1 MEHLSRVPG
10 DGRRS
15 VARTARS
22 PMASI
27 SPLHVL
33 IATALAVTIVVLP
46 MGHILMLIPWGV
58 VVGVAS
64 KRETKRGRGALTF
77 GTYVVVTLSVVG
89 AAILA
94 PVKTTE
100 QVLDRPMALPGTE
113 LTIAEMDRETNFEN
127 AEWLPRYIYVAT
139 TPENAGQQIHFR
151 TTDIT
156 LREFVDTIEAQSDLR
171 HRFMHC
177 GNGSSILFGGDCS
190 FGLRLR

>member
-1 MEHLSRVPG
+1 
-10 DGRRS
+10 
-15 VARTARS
+15 
-22 PMASI
+22 MANI
-27 SPLHVL
+27 SPQHVL

-46 MGHILMLIPWGV
+46 MGHMLMFFPWIIV
-58 VVGVAS
+58 VAVAS
-64 KRETKRGRGALTF
+64 RRETKRGRGALTF
-77 GTYVVVTLSVVG
+77 GTYLVVTFFVVV

-100 QVLDRPMALPGTE
+100 SVLDRPMVLPRTE

-139 TPENAGQQIHFR
+139 TSDNADQQIRFR
-151 TTDIT
+151 ATDIT
-156 LREFVDTIEAQSDLR
+156 LREFVDTIESQSGLR

-177 GNGSSILFGGDCS
+177 GNGSSILFGGDCC

>member
-1 MEHLSRVPG
+1 
-10 DGRRS
+10 RS
-15 VARTARS
+15 VAKIARS
-22 PMASI
+22 PMANI

-46 MGHILMLIPWGV
+46 MGHMLMFFPWIIV
-58 VVGVAS
+58 VAVAS
-64 KRETKRGRGALTF
+64 RRETKRGRGALTF
-77 GTYVVVTLSVVG
+77 GTYVVVTLFVVV

-100 QVLDRPMALPGTE
+100 RVLDRPMVLPRTE

-139 TPENAGQQIHFR
+139 TSENADQQIRFR
-151 TTDIT
+151 ATDIT
-156 LREFVDTIEAQSDLR
+156 LREFVDTIESQSGLR

-177 GNGSSILFGGDCS
+177 GNGSSILFGGDCC